1 MEKIKRC
8 TNCGRFLGES
18 SFGMQV
24 DKRLHR
30 RRRRSVCKKC
40 HRTQNYIYKKTN
52 RKYFEEWNKKNP
64 NYHAD
69 HYQKNK
75 EEILQKNKAWREAN
89 KDHVKEINHVW
100 YEKNYEKN
108 RDRYFHHAHVR
119 RARLY
124 EQTLRLSKSEARE
137 IKTLFRWAQELPG
150 EWHVDHIV
158 PLSKGGKHRL
168 YNLQLIPAS
177 QNLSKRDRCPKEF
190 YGRFYEFICLKEKIW
205 IQKQ

>member
-8 TNCGRFLGES
+8 VNCGRFLGEN

-24 DKRLHR
+24 DKRLPSG
-30 RRRRSVCKKC
+30 RRRSVCKKC

-52 RKYFEEWNKKNP
+52 RKYFKEWSA

-75 EEILQKNKAWREAN
+75 EEILLKNRAWREAN
-89 KDHVKEINHVW
+89 RDLVKEINRVW

-108 RDRYFHHAHVR
+108 KDRYFHHAHIR
-119 RARLY
+119 RAKLH
-124 EQTLRLSKSEARE
+124 EQYVELSQAEAAG

-150 EWHVDHIV
+150 KWHVDHVV
-158 PLSKGGKHRL
+158 PISKGGKYCL
-168 YNLQLIPAS
+168 DNLQLIPS
-177 QNLSKRDRCPKEF
+177 RQNLSKHDRCPKEF
-190 YGRFYEFICLKEKIW
+190 YGRWYEFLCE
-205 IQKQ
+205 

>member
-8 TNCGRFLGES
+8 TNCGRFLGIS
-18 SFGMQV
+18 SFSIQA
-24 DKRLHR
+24 DKRFPWG
-30 RRRRSVCKKC
+30 RRRSVCKKC

-52 RKYFEEWNKKNP
+52 RKYFEEWNA

-75 EEILQKNKAWREAN
+75 EEILLKNRAWREAN
-89 KDHVKEINHVW
+89 KDLVKEINRAW

-108 RDRYFHHAHVR
+108 KDRYFHHAHLR

-124 EQTLRLSKSEARE
+124 EQTPKLSKSEVRE
-137 IKTLFRWAQELPG
+137 IRILFRWAQEFPG

-158 PLSKGGKHRL
+158 PISKGGKHRL

-177 QNLSKRDRCPKEF
+177 QNLSKHNRCPKEF
-190 YGRFYEFICLKEKIW
+190 YGRFYEFICLGKKKI
-205 IQKQ
+205 